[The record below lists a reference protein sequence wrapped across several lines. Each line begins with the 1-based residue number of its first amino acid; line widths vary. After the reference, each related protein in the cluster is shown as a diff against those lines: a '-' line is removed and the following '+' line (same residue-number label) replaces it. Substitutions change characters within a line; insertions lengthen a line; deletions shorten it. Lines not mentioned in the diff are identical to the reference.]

1 MKGQYPDLMF
11 WLGYRVKMMETDI
24 GYWRVVLG
32 LDIEVGYVGRDIT
45 MPKKNRTQ
53 CNVHSIITS
62 KQIELE
68 SLGCSGF
75 EGNSN
80 TFPTIIYFLMFHL
93 F

>member
-1 MKGQYPDLMF
+1 M
-11 WLGYRVKMMETDI
+11 KMMETDI

-62 KQIELE
+62 KQIEL
-68 SLGCSGF
+68 GPVCSGF
-75 EGNSN
+75 EFV
-80 TFPTIIYFLMFHL
+80 TKP
-93 F
+93 